1 MPIVFVVNRTGPIHT
16 VWSPQGHTPLLQL
29 NSTVITIVSFITYTN
44 SFRCE
49 QDGPIHDVQWSPQG
63 DFFLVAAGFMP
74 AKVTLFTQK
83 CDPFYDLGSG
93 PYNMVR
99 WSPQV
104 ITSAD

>member
-1 MPIVFVVNRTGPIHT
+1 MSI
-16 VWSPQGHTPLLQL
+16 
-29 NSTVITIVSFITYTN
+29 ITIAN
-44 SFRCE
+44 SYRCE
-49 QDGPIHDVQWSPQG
+49 QEGPIHDVQWSPQG

-104 ITSAD
+104 TNAD